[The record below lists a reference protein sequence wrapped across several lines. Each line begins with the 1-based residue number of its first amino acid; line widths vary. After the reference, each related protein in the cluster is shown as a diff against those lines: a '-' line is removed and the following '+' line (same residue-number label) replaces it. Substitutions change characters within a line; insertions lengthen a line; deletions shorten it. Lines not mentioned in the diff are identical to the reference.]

1 MARSYNDG
9 VADTEVLGG
18 IVSTVAARAR
28 AMTPEFDPGWFL
40 EGLAGQLQGL
50 IAHDRLTILYLD
62 EGGRTVSV
70 FAEDA
75 RGDAPRGN
83 GRYTVS
89 LACASWYSFAAA
101 LAYSAVAVL

>member
-40 EGLAGQLQGL
+40 EGLSGQLQGS
-50 IAHDRLTILYLD
+50 IPHDRLTILYLV
-62 EGGRTVSV
+62 RTPS
-70 FAEDA
+70 
-75 RGDAPRGN
+75 RPH
-83 GRYTVS
+83 
-89 LACASWYSFAAA
+89 
-101 LAYSAVAVL
+101 